1 MNGSNPGNLSNRRY
15 VMACCFLL
23 LACGLA
29 QNLAAHQRSESFSRW
44 QYSDDILSVRFTI
57 SGREAS
63 RLQKSDG
70 SVSLQTL
77 LANYLA
83 GQIFVQN
90 DPRVEEP
97 VCVLIHPFRALRSR
111 PGFVQAEAVWQ
122 CRELPDGIAIHA
134 FFDLAAEHSHFA
146 SLESTIGFS
155 QRLLT
160 SENRLWTL
168 AGQSTTDHSGGNTS
182 SPFTDYLLY
191 GVAHIS
197 SGFDHLAFLV
207 ALLLLCRRGKDVV
220 WAVSGFTLGHSITLT
235 LAVLGLAHPD
245 IPAVEATIGLTIALV
260 VVERTTNS
268 MKIAWPLAGVCA
280 VMLLLMIPLA
290 STLDAVLDA
299 SLLSGLALFSF
310 CYLLLARDLG
320 SKGGFRIL
328 ITTLFGLIHGL
339 GFAGAFLASDLDKD
353 KLFLPLAG
361 FNIGIELGQLAL
373 IAVMLSIGVLLKRRV
388 KLQAFAT
395 ELTSAVICGL
405 GVFWFVQRGFFY

>member
-1 MNGSNPGNLSNRRY
+1 MNGSNPGFRRY
-15 VMACCFLL
+15 LKACCLL

-29 QNLAAHQRSESFSRW
+29 QSVAAHQRSESFSRW
-44 QYSDDILSVRFTI
+44 QYSGDILSVRYTI
-57 SGREAS
+57 SEREAS
-63 RLQKSDG
+63 RLQAPQG

-77 LANYLA
+77 LARYLA
-83 GQIFVQN
+83 GQILVQN
-90 DPRVEEP
+90 DPHVEEP
-97 VCVLIHPFRALRSR
+97 VCVLMHPFQALRSR

-122 CRELPDGIAIHA
+122 CPELPDRIAIHA

-146 SLESTIGFS
+146 SLESSIGFS

-160 SENRLWTL
+160 TENRLWTL
-168 AGQSTTDHSGGNTS
+168 SGQSTTDHDGGNVG

-191 GVAHIS
+191 GVVHIS
-197 SGFDHLAFLV
+197 SGFDHLVFLV
-207 ALLLLCRRGKDVV
+207 ALLLLCRRGKDIV

-260 VVERTTNS
+260 AVERTTNS
-268 MKIAWPLAGVCA
+268 MKAAWPLAGVCA
-280 VMLLLMIPLA
+280 VLLLLLIPLA
-290 STLDAVLDA
+290 STVDAVLDA

-328 ITTLFGLIHGL
+328 ITALFGLIHGL

-373 IAVMLSIGVLLKRRV
+373 IVVVLSIGVLLKRRV
-388 KLQAFAT
+388 RLQVFAS

-405 GVFWFVQRGFFY
+405 GVYWFVQRGFFY

>member
-1 MNGSNPGNLSNRRY
+1 MNGSNPGNLSIRRY
-15 VMACCFLL
+15 LMVCCCLL
-23 LACGLA
+23 LACSLA
-29 QNLAAHQRSESFSRW
+29 QNVAAHQRSESFSRW
-44 QYSDDILSVRFTI
+44 QYSGDMLSVRFTI
-57 SGREAS
+57 SEREAS
-63 RLQKSDG
+63 RLQAPQG
-70 SVSLQTL
+70 NVSLQTL
-77 LANYLA
+77 LATYLA

-97 VCVLIHPFRALRSR
+97 ICVLTHPFQALRSR
-111 PGFVQAEAVWQ
+111 PGFVQVEAVWQ
-122 CRELPDGIAIHA
+122 CRELPGGIAIHA

-146 SLESTIGFS
+146 SLESSIGFS

-160 SENRLWTL
+160 TENRLWTL
-168 AGQSTTDHSGGNTS
+168 SGHSMTDHDGGNAG
-182 SPFTDYLLY
+182 SPFTDYLRY
-191 GVAHIS
+191 GVVHIS
-197 SGFDHLAFLV
+197 SGFDHLVFLV

-235 LAVLGLAHPD
+235 LAVLGLVHPD

-260 VVERTTNS
+260 AVERTTNS
-268 MKIAWPLAGVCA
+268 MKTAWPLAGVCA
-280 VMLLLMIPLA
+280 VLLLLMVPLA

-328 ITTLFGLIHGL
+328 ITALFGLIHGL

-388 KLQAFAT
+388 RFQAFAT
-395 ELTSAVICGL
+395 ELTAAVICGL
-405 GVFWFVQRGFFY
+405 GVYWFVQRGFFY

>member
-1 MNGSNPGNLSNRRY
+1 MNGSYPGTLSIRRY
-15 VMACCFLL
+15 LMACCCLL

-29 QNLAAHQRSESFSRW
+29 QSVAAHQRSESFSRW
-44 QYSDDILSVRFTI
+44 QYSGDMLSVRFTI
-57 SGREAS
+57 SEREAS
-63 RLQKSDG
+63 RLQTPYG

-77 LANYLA
+77 LATYLA
-83 GQIFVQN
+83 GQIIVQN

-97 VCVLIHPFRALRSR
+97 VCVLMHPFQALRSR
-111 PGFVQAEAVWQ
+111 PGFVQVEALWR

-146 SLESTIGFS
+146 SLESSIGFS

-160 SENRLWTL
+160 TENRLWTL
-168 AGQSTTDHSGGNTS
+168 SGQSTTDHDGGNAN

-197 SGFDHLAFLV
+197 SGFDHLVFLV

-220 WAVSGFTLGHSITLT
+220 WAVSGFTVGHSITLT
-235 LAVLGLAHPD
+235 LAALGLAHPNV
-245 IPAVEATIGLTIALV
+245 PAVEATIGLSIALV
-260 VVERTTNS
+260 AAERASNS
-268 MKIAWPLAGVCA
+268 TKSALPLAGVCA
-280 VMLLLMIPLA
+280 ALLLLMIPLA
-290 STLDAVLDA
+290 SAQNTVLSA

-310 CYLLLARDLG
+310 CYLLLARELG

-353 KLFLPLAG
+353 RLFLPLAG
-361 FNIGIELGQLAL
+361 FNLGIELGQLTL
-373 IAVMLSIGVLLKRRV
+373 IALMLSIGLLLKRRV
-388 KLQAFAT
+388 KLKVYAT